1 MRELKREFIFGVI
14 FTLISI
20 IYLIVV
26 DETVRFF
33 IFMGVA
39 MCASSVATKWLM
51 ESEEDEN
58 NEQSEFL
65 QDYKRTARGRTAS
78 R

>member
-51 ESEEDEN
+51 ESEENED
-58 NEQSEFL
+58 EQSEFL

>member
-20 IYLIVV
+20 IYLIVE

-39 MCASSVATKWLM
+39 MCTSSVATKWLM
-51 ESEEDEN
+51 ESEENED
-58 NEQSEFL
+58 EQSEFL
-65 QDYKRTARGRTAS
+65 QNYKRTARGRTAS

>member
-26 DETVRFF
+26 DETVRLF

-51 ESEEDEN
+51 ESEENED
-58 NEQSEFL
+58 EQSEFL